1 MGGHL
6 YEKHLKTS
14 KWNYPDPFATLL
26 EPPRPSPDLPQTSP
40 DASKRPRSSQAAS
53 KRLPRDSQEDPRVS
67 QEAPREPQ
75 IAPTRKEPLQHSSKR
90 LFPRG
95 PTLQH
100 SSEKNRSHD
109 WPRGGCG
116 RASRTQRRWQ
126 HLRRWGSPGEQYGNN
141 SPSHRLTGVT
151 DPGFSSPPVL

>member
-1 MGGHL
+1 MRL
-6 YEKHLKTS
+6 SWSLQ
-14 KWNYPDPFATLL
+14 D
-26 EPPRPSPDLPQTSP
+26 RPQTY
-40 DASKRPRSSQAAS
+40 PRHPQTLQNAPEVP
-53 KRLPRDSQEDPRVS
+53 KQLPRDSQEDPRGS

-151 DPGFSSPPVL
+151 DPGFSSPPVLSIL